1 MKDDAPTPG
10 DAAADLADRAG
21 APLLVELLSS
31 RPFVLDRAALL
42 RAFDRWT
49 GKIASPEDAP
59 GFMVFHGDF
68 VGDYADRQGVPAQ
81 TCLLAPDKAGLPADD
96 ERVQRSLGHTYGW
109 PEARAVVGRCRHT
122 LLLASLM
129 TGTLPPARR
138 LELIT
143 GALRAVLDVLPVE
156 ALHWAATERVVE
168 PRAFLQ
174 AAKDEVALFEG
185 PMNVRLFRVDG
196 RAPGETLMDTLGL
209 RTFGVPDLQLH
220 FVASGDGVVGGL
232 EPGRVAALLYDTGK
246 YLFEHGDV
254 IESGH
259 TVQGLVGDERWPCQH
274 ERALAAPSR
283 LVLDIDP
290 GAHGPP
296 RGR

>member
-1 MKDDAPTPG
+1 MADDAPAP
-10 DAAADLADRAG
+10 DAGALADLPG
-21 APLLVELLSS
+21 SPLLVELLSS
-31 RPFVLDRAALL
+31 RPLVIAREPLLAALG
-42 RAFDRWT
+42 RWT
-49 GKIASPEDAP
+49 GEVATAEGAP
-59 GFMVFHGDF
+59 GLLVFHGDF
-68 VGDYADRQGVPAQ
+68 VGEYEGGEQVPAQ
-81 TCLLAPDKAGLPADD
+81 TCLLTPERPGLPSED
-96 ERVQRSLGHTYGW
+96 ELVQRSLGHTYGW
-109 PEARAVVGRCRHT
+109 PEAHEVVARCRHS

-156 ALHWAATERVVE
+156 ALHWASSERVVE

-174 AAKDEVALFEG
+174 AAKDDVALFEG

-196 RAPGETLMDTLGL
+196 RARGETLMDTLGL

-220 FVASGDGVVGGL
+220 YVASGPGVEGGL

-246 YLFEHGDV
+246 YLFERGDV

-259 TVQGLVGDERWPCQH
+259 TVQGLVGEERWPCQH
-274 ERALAAPSR
+274 ERSLARPER

-296 RGR
+296 RRR